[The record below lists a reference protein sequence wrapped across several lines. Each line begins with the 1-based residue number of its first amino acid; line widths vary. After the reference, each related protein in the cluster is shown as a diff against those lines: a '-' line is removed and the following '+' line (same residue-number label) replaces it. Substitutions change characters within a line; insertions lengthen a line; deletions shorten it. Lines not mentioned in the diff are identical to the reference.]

1 MDFSIWGEEE
11 ENVEG
16 ELSGGEA
23 VESEEPHSLTPV
35 RTSRE
40 KLNIDIPRVNM
51 GEVTRVGSGEEGGA
65 FRTPQK
71 ESVGSGNP
79 ATPSF
84 INSTPIGHTGFVN
97 FFLDSPS
104 PCAAGHN
111 RRYTDAAPYS
121 DDTEVRER
129 GYALTSPRPLNYDE
143 DDSSSSVGFDEA
155 PPLGDSTDD
164 VRLDDSDGEA
174 QPSDSPPRIE
184 GESPMYLLPSSKQLQ
199 RSLNSTPL
207 KWVAQQD
214 MDAEPKNLSIWAGS
228 SLESSGAL
236 GLRFS
241 EDPGEALASSTGE
254 ADLVGGKAMEPPQEG
269 PSGRPKC
276 PGNSE
281 WNALKY
287 SVDTDMVQY
296 ESDCNLASP
305 PHWAADEERGGPA
318 QHARH
323 IAERAVEPSAAAALL
338 LEAPACERQHTS
350 GTASRRVMPP
360 TSDVASEIK
369 DYLVGHHMHLMG
381 VSQGNPAMSSAAVSP
396 AARSAA
402 QAASGP
408 SMPECGDSKGNPAG
422 EDVAVE
428 IEEYFKKHRAAVLQG
443 GHDQAQG
450 TPPRASPLALK
461 SPAGASPSAQE
472 RAGSP
477 ATAAVAAA
485 ISAHRARSPGLNPS
499 PSPGQSPDAR
509 HTPPDQFRQLEL
521 ASEKAESLGAGI
533 LEQRAGAGEHAAV
546 EESGQADAGGSG
558 EGCNLVKEGH
568 GWVSSTG
575 LRNEEMRSASGAM
588 VGCDDTSS
596 SSGSDDEEMAEEGEQ
611 VGARGAGSNHAAG
624 KCPEERGASSAEE
637 RGAHGPTLPGAGG
650 GAAEASGPPA
660 AACPQ
665 ARQDRGG
672 AAAGGALAAVGAPA
686 MSASLSGVRTGDA
699 NTRDGTAVDSDD
711 EDELEQLMRTGMPLS
726 GAPHGSRAPGASGQ
740 PQTRALGGGGR
751 GRGVASAATASLLAR
766 TGAAAEGFGVGGAGR
781 GGKMVGGGEESTWGA
796 WLQGVEAT
804 EDSGSSSEDDRW
816 VDDVRLSRDCGTPSP
831 GVPAPRMECW
841 PVEEPSRAP
850 RADSRA
856 APVVMRPLPRPG
868 LLLTPAALKRELA
881 AESMA
886 PEHHATPIAVKEA
899 LVAPALDVL
908 HYATPP
914 SLKKGMAVNIGE
926 ENCSTAATIGKA
938 LRSDVELPLG
948 QPRDLCVSPADAGAR
963 LLASDKP
970 PPTSA
975 GRAEWLQEVMG
986 GDVGGTPERA
996 PEEQAAVGARLL
1008 ASDKPPP
1015 TSAGRAEWLQE
1026 VMGGDVGGTPER
1038 APEEQAAVGARLLAS
1053 DKPPPTSAGR
1063 AEWLEEV
1070 VGGRE
1075 RMPESSTLRSA
1086 ERGERSDA
1094 SQDCTV
1100 TAAPRDLASSSR
1112 VPVQPREERKDG
1124 IGRKCGNEER
1134 RLRAVDLRP
1143 RRRPVLQRVHQERS
1157 LERVLAWRAR
1167 LGALRR
1173 LWGAKARRRGRTL
1186 RRSPGL
1192 PEEGSGQCRRNVTQH
1207 GLLQALRQF
1216 PEVARCVLGTPRKLR
1231 ASCRRR
1237 CMLCG
1242 CYSPASPALAGWS
1255 SPWRQRHWVWGKSTQ
1270 AVPCQTEVSI
1280 APKEAS
1286 GDVAAIQRGRA
1297 QRSEHTGGLK
1307 QVTRRQSLHPTIGR
1321 GSPKRRRRR
1330 ATVSVEYLQ
1339 LMHTLAC
1346 LFRRAGRLWS
1356 PRPRHVRADMA
1367 AKAIAWCY
1375 LIPAPCPLPLPIIF
1389 TRVVLPREI
1398 KARVLLAATDGSPL
1412 TRKARVLLAG
1422 VLLAATDGWQEVA
1435 QRMPG
1440 GARGQAEAARGH
1452 AALSFTDSIRPTEQH
1467 IAPDEV
1473 TAESELIPP
1482 PAAPSREL
1490 RALVKGMVTDAMG
1503 FLELCCHVAA
1513 TSTAAQKEGA
1523 EAGFEKVELLA
1534 EYICQGMD
1542 KLQHSAVVQEQG
1554 CRALTSI
1561 VIRSEGNK
1569 GKVVQSGG
1577 LRAVLL
1583 ALRRHVRHAGV
1594 QEQSCRALKNFAAS
1608 TDVQA
1613 MLAKAGGLGAVV
1625 ASLRAHPQHVGV
1637 QEQACGALVNL
1648 ATTATTRVQAAV
1660 VVYAVIGALRTH
1672 AAHSGVQENGCRVL
1686 KNLAI
1691 NKDNQVK
1698 VAAVGGIEV
1707 VIEAL
1712 HRHRDHIGVQEKGC
1726 RALVNLA
1733 ATPRTALPLVL
1744 LYMDVVSP
1752 SWLLHHRD
1760 AWEAATP
1767 WAMTRRLLR
1776 HGRWPGTWMLGTADR
1791 KSCGQSC
1798 GKRGAKLPLR
1808 FATAASE
1815 IADEGVLEGC
1825 GRSVQAKVVEK
1836 GGVEAVVQTL
1846 RTHGSHSSV
1855 LEQACRVVKNLAL
1868 HPDAC
1873 TRLVDTD
1880 VVLALASGMKVNA
1893 RHAGVQEQACWALTN
1908 IAHARGVIRQQMRQ
1922 AAVPVLCKLAMG
1934 NFPLHE
1940 GVQKWARRLVAKLE
1954 GSRTR
1959 RPSSARSRGG
1969 MLATP
1974 EGKEVSGLSVSSE
1987 SVEDQK
1993 TARALDQERE
2003 GRQQDASMQC
2013 SPVIE
2018 ASVGL
2023 PQEHLIE
2030 GGNLLAVEAETGNP
2044 KPEQRNVIEGCEQ
2057 ELEVGTGGRLSSSH

>member
-104 PCAAGHN
+104 P
-111 RRYTDAAPYS
+111 YTDAAPYS

-214 MDAEPKNLSIWAGS
+214 MDAEPKNLSIWAGRGGKMVGGGEESTWGAWLQGVEATEDSGS
-228 SLESSGAL
+228 S
-236 GLRFS
+236 S
-241 EDPGEALASSTGE
+241 EDDRAAPVVMRPLPRPGLLLTPAALKRELAAESMAPEHHATPIAVKEALVAPALDVLHYATPPSLKKGMAVNIGEENCST
-254 ADLVGGKAMEPPQEG
+254 AATIGKALRSDVELPLGQPRDLCVSPADAGARLLASDKPPPTSAGRAEWLQEDAQVIG
-269 PSGRPKC
+269 IWHPGCGRSC
-276 PGNSE
+276 
-281 WNALKY
+281 
-287 SVDTDMVQY
+287 
-296 ESDCNLASP
+296 SDCNLASP

-611 VGARGAGSNHAAG
+611 
-624 KCPEERGASSAEE
+624 
-637 RGAHGPTLPGAGG
+637 
-650 GAAEASGPPA
+650 
-660 AACPQ
+660 

-711 EDELEQLMRTGMPLS
+711 E
-726 GAPHGSRAPGASGQ
+726 
-740 PQTRALGGGGR
+740 GGGH
-751 GRGVASAATASLLAR
+751 V
-766 TGAAAEGFGVGGAGR
+766 
-781 GGKMVGGGEESTWGA
+781 
-796 WLQGVEAT
+796 
-804 EDSGSSSEDDRW
+804 
-816 VDDVRLSRDCGTPSP
+816 
-831 GVPAPRMECW
+831 
-841 PVEEPSRAP
+841 
-850 RADSRA
+850 
-856 APVVMRPLPRPG
+856 
-868 LLLTPAALKRELA
+868 
-881 AESMA
+881 
-886 PEHHATPIAVKEA
+886 
-899 LVAPALDVL
+899 
-908 HYATPP
+908 
-914 SLKKGMAVNIGE
+914 
-926 ENCSTAATIGKA
+926 
-938 LRSDVELPLG
+938 
-948 QPRDLCVSPADAGAR
+948 
-963 LLASDKP
+963 
-970 PPTSA
+970 
-975 GRAEWLQEVMG
+975 
-986 GDVGGTPERA
+986 
-996 PEEQAAVGARLL
+996 
-1008 ASDKPPP
+1008 
-1015 TSAGRAEWLQE
+1015 
-1026 VMGGDVGGTPER
+1026 
-1038 APEEQAAVGARLLAS
+1038 
-1053 DKPPPTSAGR
+1053 
-1063 AEWLEEV
+1063 
-1070 VGGRE
+1070 
-1075 RMPESSTLRSA
+1075 RSA
-1086 ERGERSDA
+1086 FDTA
-1094 SQDCTV
+1094 HWDCTV

-1216 PEVARCVLGTPRKLR
+1216 PEVAR
-1231 ASCRRR
+1231 
-1237 CMLCG
+1237 
-1242 CYSPASPALAGWS
+1242 
-1255 SPWRQRHWVWGKSTQ
+1255 RQRHWVWGKSTQ

-1307 QVTRRQSLHPTIGR
+1307 QRWLAGSLT
-1321 GSPKRRRRR
+1321 
-1330 ATVSVEYLQ
+1330 LQ
-1339 LMHTLAC
+1339 L
-1346 LFRRAGRLWS
+1346 
-1356 PRPRHVRADMA
+1356 
-1367 AKAIAWCY
+1367 
-1375 LIPAPCPLPLPIIF
+1375 
-1389 TRVVLPREI
+1389 
-1398 KARVLLAATDGSPL
+1398 
-1412 TRKARVLLAG
+1412 
-1422 VLLAATDGWQEVA
+1422 
-1435 QRMPG
+1435 
-1440 GARGQAEAARGH
+1440 GQ
-1452 AALSFTDSIRPTEQH
+1452 Q
-1467 IAPDEV
+1467 
-1473 TAESELIPP
+1473 
-1482 PAAPSREL
+1482 
-1490 RALVKGMVTDAMG
+1490 
-1503 FLELCCHVAA
+1503 
-1513 TSTAAQKEGA
+1513 
-1523 EAGFEKVELLA
+1523 
-1534 EYICQGMD
+1534 
-1542 KLQHSAVVQEQG
+1542 
-1554 CRALTSI
+1554 
-1561 VIRSEGNK
+1561 
-1569 GKVVQSGG
+1569 
-1577 LRAVLL
+1577 
-1583 ALRRHVRHAGV
+1583 
-1594 QEQSCRALKNFAAS
+1594 
-1608 TDVQA
+1608 
-1613 MLAKAGGLGAVV
+1613 
-1625 ASLRAHPQHVGV
+1625 
-1637 QEQACGALVNL
+1637 
-1648 ATTATTRVQAAV
+1648 
-1660 VVYAVIGALRTH
+1660 
-1672 AAHSGVQENGCRVL
+1672 
-1686 KNLAI
+1686 
-1691 NKDNQVK
+1691 
-1698 VAAVGGIEV
+1698 
-1707 VIEAL
+1707 
-1712 HRHRDHIGVQEKGC
+1712 
-1726 RALVNLA
+1726 
-1733 ATPRTALPLVL
+1733 
-1744 LYMDVVSP
+1744 
-1752 SWLLHHRD
+1752 
-1760 AWEAATP
+1760 
-1767 WAMTRRLLR
+1767 
-1776 HGRWPGTWMLGTADR
+1776 
-1791 KSCGQSC
+1791 
-1798 GKRGAKLPLR
+1798 
-1808 FATAASE
+1808 
-1815 IADEGVLEGC
+1815 
-1825 GRSVQAKVVEK
+1825 
-1836 GGVEAVVQTL
+1836 
-1846 RTHGSHSSV
+1846 
-1855 LEQACRVVKNLAL
+1855 
-1868 HPDAC
+1868 
-1873 TRLVDTD
+1873 
-1880 VVLALASGMKVNA
+1880 
-1893 RHAGVQEQACWALTN
+1893 
-1908 IAHARGVIRQQMRQ
+1908 
-1922 AAVPVLCKLAMG
+1922 
-1934 NFPLHE
+1934 
-1940 GVQKWARRLVAKLE
+1940 
-1954 GSRTR
+1954 
-1959 RPSSARSRGG
+1959 
-1969 MLATP
+1969 
-1974 EGKEVSGLSVSSE
+1974 
-1987 SVEDQK
+1987 
-1993 TARALDQERE
+1993 
-2003 GRQQDASMQC
+2003 
-2013 SPVIE
+2013 
-2018 ASVGL
+2018 
-2023 PQEHLIE
+2023 
-2030 GGNLLAVEAETGNP
+2030 
-2044 KPEQRNVIEGCEQ
+2044 
-2057 ELEVGTGGRLSSSH
+2057 